1 MTLWLA
7 LVLAGIATL
16 SVASAWRSH
25 RELRAWLG
33 RDELAARRSLR
44 VLLLVSASLLIAL
57 AWMRLAQT
65 PARFTGAGSDV
76 VLLMDVSRSMDTR
89 DTPPSRL
96 RRATRVAERL
106 VQHASGTRIA
116 LVLFA
121 GDAFPAVPL
130 THDRDA
136 LETYLHTLDSQLI
149 SRPGSDLAR
158 ALRVAAD
165 VFDPRSDRSRALVLL
180 SDGEHAGGDLDAAL
194 SHVRRLG
201 VRVVTVGFG
210 TPDGDVVPASG
221 GDPLEDARG
230 ETVRSRRA
238 DALLER
244 IAQGTDGVYL
254 REREDDPQPR
264 DLLPPARAPARKPA
278 LKSVRS
284 DGLLLLAAVLLGT
297 EILLSTRRRKRS
309 SCGHLRGAA
318 LAVLGGLGLSCGSGD
333 WITAGDRLLEAQ
345 EARKALSMYRK
356 AERKAGAGPL
366 TSIRIGNAHYRL
378 DEDRRSAGAYLEAL
392 RGVDAE
398 DHSARFVASFNLG
411 NTFLRR
417 SLYAEARDAFWAA
430 LRERPENLAAKFN
443 YEWAYERAQTEAVPP
458 SPSGSARPPESRA
471 QSHSPSGSPAP
482 DATAREPAEAR
493 RAGLEPAEAQRWLES
508 LEETLAEPLRR
519 EIERSL
525 PPGGRGPRQGQTW

>member
-1 MTLWLA
+1 
-7 LVLAGIATL
+7 
-16 SVASAWRSH
+16 
-25 RELRAWLG
+25 
-33 RDELAARRSLR
+33 
-44 VLLLVSASLLIAL
+44 
-57 AWMRLAQT
+57 
-65 PARFTGAGSDV
+65 
-76 VLLMDVSRSMDTR
+76 
-89 DTPPSRL
+89 
-96 RRATRVAERL
+96 
-106 VQHASGTRIA
+106 
-116 LVLFA
+116 
-121 GDAFPAVPL
+121 
-130 THDRDA
+130 
-136 LETYLHTLDSQLI
+136 
-149 SRPGSDLAR
+149 
-158 ALRVAAD
+158 
-165 VFDPRSDRSRALVLL
+165 
-180 SDGEHAGGDLDAAL
+180 
-194 SHVRRLG
+194 
-201 VRVVTVGFG
+201 VGFG
-210 TPDGDVVPASG
+210 TPDGDFVPVSG

-230 ETVRSRRA
+230 ETVRSRRT

-254 REREDDPQPR
+254 REREDNPQPR
-264 DLLPPARAPARKPA
+264 DLLFPARTTARTPAVKA
-278 LKSVRS
+278 VRS

-297 EILLSTRRRKRS
+297 EILLSTRRRKGS
-309 SCGHLRGAA
+309 SWSYLRGTALAA
-318 LAVLGGLGLSCGSGD
+318 LTGLGLSCGSGD

-443 YEWAYERAQTEAVPP
+443 YEWAYQHAQTEVVPP

-471 QSHSPSGSPAP
+471 QSDSPPGSSAP
-482 DATAREPAEAR
+482 GATAREPAAAR

-525 PPGGRGPRQGQTW
+525 PPGRHGPRQGQTW